1 MPFLRPAHSQHQAPH
16 AAVAEHPGFRLPFLH
31 QPVSFP
37 HAYTWIVFLSAMDVM
52 FTKVVLALGGREV
65 NPLAETVIN
74 GFGLT
79 GTLLFKFALVTG
91 FLLICEYVAQQS
103 ESTGRFMSRTGLV
116 IAAFPIVW
124 SSLLLASVITLA
136 W

>member
-1 MPFLRPAHSQHQAPH
+1 MPFLRPAHPQHDAPQT
-16 AAVAEHPGFRLPFLH
+16 AVAADHTLRLPFFYR
-31 QPVSFP
+31 PVCFP
-37 HAYTWIVFLSAMDVM
+37 HAYTWIVFLSAMDVL

-65 NPLAETVIN
+65 NPVAETVIN
-74 GFGLT
+74 GYGLP
-79 GTLLFKFALVTG
+79 GTLLFKFTLVVG
-91 FLLICEYVAQQS
+91 FLLICEYVGRQS